1 VVSLAVLIITALLV
15 FEATSSIYL
24 RLKPKMQARY
34 SKAIAVISTIK
45 FLIREIRINF
55 SKKSENIDGKERI
68 FSVRLSSESN
78 K

>member
-1 VVSLAVLIITALLV
+1 MVSLAVKIITALLV

-34 SKAIAVISTIK
+34 SKATAVISTIK
-45 FLIREIRINF
+45 FRTREIRINF